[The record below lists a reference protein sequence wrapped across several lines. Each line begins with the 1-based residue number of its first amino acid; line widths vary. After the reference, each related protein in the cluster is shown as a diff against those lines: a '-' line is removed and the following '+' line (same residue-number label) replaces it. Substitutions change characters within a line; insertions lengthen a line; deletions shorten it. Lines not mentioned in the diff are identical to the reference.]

1 MLPLEGLT
9 VIAVEQAVAA
19 PFCSSRLADA
29 GAHVIKIERPEGDFA
44 RGYDAAANGQSS
56 YFVWL
61 NRGKDSAVI
70 DLATKEGRR
79 RLDEL
84 IAGADVLLQNL
95 KPGSMDKL
103 GFTLERLRRDYP
115 KLICCTISGYGD
127 GPYAHRKAYDLLI
140 QAESGLASITGG
152 PEGPS
157 RVGVSIVDVATG
169 ATAHAAILEALI
181 ARSRSGQGADIRISM
196 FDVMAD
202 WLTVPLLNA
211 EGGNPPQRL
220 GLAHPSIA
228 PYGVFRSRDGKDI
241 LISIQSE
248 REWKKLCADV
258 LGQPDLPDDPRF
270 ANMVERVRNRAL
282 TDKAVGDSFATMA
295 RDELLRRLSDADIA
309 FAEVNTMADLAHH
322 PHLRR
327 IEVDT
332 PKGPVSYPAPAAIV
346 VGAPRHYGAVP
357 GIGERI
363 TIAKPPPVRTTSS

>member
-1 MLPLEGLT
+1 MRE
-9 VIAVEQAVAA
+9 
-19 PFCSSRLADA
+19 
-29 GAHVIKIERPEGDFA
+29 
-44 RGYDAAANGQSS
+44 
-56 YFVWL
+56 
-61 NRGKDSAVI
+61 
-70 DLATKEGRR
+70 
-79 RLDEL
+79 
-84 IAGADVLLQNL
+84 
-95 KPGSMDKL
+95 
-103 GFTLERLRRDYP
+103 
-115 KLICCTISGYGD
+115 
-127 GPYAHRKAYDLLI
+127 
-140 QAESGLASITGG
+140 
-152 PEGPS
+152 
-157 RVGVSIVDVATG
+157 
-169 ATAHAAILEALI
+169 
-181 ARSRSGQGADIRISM
+181 
-196 FDVMAD
+196 
-202 WLTVPLLNA
+202 
-211 EGGNPPQRL
+211 
-220 GLAHPSIA
+220 
-228 PYGVFRSRDGKDI
+228 DI